1 MKLINYLQA
10 SFPADELIPSIYYQ
24 WDIGVHFS
32 LGNNIY
38 QFTDDDKLNPKRFEL
53 VYKQISLI
61 FDELLDENDDLF
73 LVTNVYKHKA
83 YEKRTKKLRVYKRF
97 LKRKSLL
104 HKIQVKTSV
113 YPFEIE
119 EANEYEMQQFS
130 LLCKRGDIR
139 VKELLKAVS
148 NEDFPLYPKLGGYAA
163 GYPDVFFVNITK
175 DIIFFVYDD
184 RGCEVIALDAE
195 RIRPLSEKYYEWIEE
210 TK

>member
-10 SFPADELIPSIYYQ
+10 SFPAVELIPSIYYQ

-38 QFTDDDKLNPKRFEL
+38 QFTDDDKLNPERFEL

-104 HKIQVKTSV
+104 HKIQVKTSA

-119 EANEYEMQQFS
+119 EANE
-130 LLCKRGDIR
+130 
-139 VKELLKAVS
+139 
-148 NEDFPLYPKLGGYAA
+148 
-163 GYPDVFFVNITK
+163 
-175 DIIFFVYDD
+175 
-184 RGCEVIALDAE
+184 
-195 RIRPLSEKYYEWIEE
+195 
-210 TK
+210 